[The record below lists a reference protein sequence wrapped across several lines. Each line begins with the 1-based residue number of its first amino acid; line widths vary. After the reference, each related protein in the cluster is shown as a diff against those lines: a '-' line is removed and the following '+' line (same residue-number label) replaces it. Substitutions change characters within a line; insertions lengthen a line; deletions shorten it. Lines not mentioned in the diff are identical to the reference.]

1 MPADV
6 RRLGRLL
13 RVRTIQRD
21 LAAADAARAADQ
33 VSTHARMVTRIEALA
48 RDVAPS
54 PGGVTA
60 LDLAAAATYRNR
72 LQASHAD
79 ARNRLSTAAAFAER
93 REDASREARRDHRAI
108 EKLAEQARSRAV
120 LDEMR
125 RLAEGPFG
133 SKRGTKLAD
142 PGSS

>member
-1 MPADV
+1 MPADA

-13 RVRTIQRD
+13 RVRAIQRD

-33 VSTHARMVTRIEALA
+33 VSSHAQMVIRIETLA
-48 RDVAPS
+48 EDVAPAT
-54 PGGVTA
+54 GAANA
-60 LDLAAAATYRNR
+60 LDLAAAATYRRR

-79 ARNRLSTAAAFAER
+79 ARQRLSTAEAFAER
-93 REDASREARRDHRAI
+93 REDASREAQRDHRAI

-133 SKRGTKLAD
+133 SRRGTKLAD
-142 PGSS
+142 PG